1 MPQKIKVG
9 DVVANRGELKKGYIK
24 GVELANSVSIDLP
37 LLVINGAKDGP
48 TLLLTS
54 TEHGTEI
61 QGIEVIL
68 RVMREE
74 IDPQEL
80 RGAIIGIPVMNP
92 TAFFAAR
99 YRSWIDHLDVGN
111 VRADN
116 PNGSAME
123 MLAYNIW
130 TEAVSKAD
138 IWVNMHCNT
147 RRDSLLYCAIN
158 TSDPRNMEQNIKL
171 ADAYGYTTIYSDKPI
186 PEDATP
192 TYRNLSAKKGIPYVL
207 VEYIEGRWIS
217 EPSTS
222 TGIRGTLNVMKTFNM
237 IDGDPEPQTEEF
249 PLVSGVNKGIGLI
262 RPKRGGLIRLL
273 KNPGE
278 FIKKDETFAEIY
290 NLHGDIIEEVKM
302 TVNGYIWS
310 YPCGDFDDTSG
321 LLQTVN
327 AGCGFA
333 FAFIHEK
340 DQR

>member
-9 DVVANRGELKKGYIK
+9 DVVANKGELKKGCIK
-24 GVELANSVSIDLP
+24 GVELVNSSSIDIP
-37 LLVINGAKDGP
+37 VLVINGAKDGP

-68 RVMREE
+68 KVMREE
-74 IDPQEL
+74 IDPQKL
-80 RGAIIGIPVMNP
+80 RGAVIGIPVMNP
-92 TAFFAAR
+92 TAFFASR
-99 YRSWIDHLDVGN
+99 YRSWVDHLDVSN

-116 PNGSAME
+116 PNGNAME
-123 MLAYNIW
+123 MLANTLW
-130 TEAVSKAD
+130 TEAVNKAD

-158 TSDPRNMEQNIKL
+158 ISDPGNREQNIKL
-171 ADAYGYTTIYSDKPI
+171 AEAYGYTTIYSDRPI

-207 VEYIEGRWIS
+207 VEFIEGRWIS

-222 TGIRGTLNVMKTFNM
+222 TGVRGTLNVMKIFKM
-237 IDGDPEPQTEEF
+237 IDGDPEPQTEKF
-249 PLVSGVNKGIGLI
+249 PRVPGVNKGIGLI
-262 RPKRGGLIRLL
+262 RPKRGGLVRLL
-273 KNPGE
+273 KKPGE
-278 FIKKDETFAEIY
+278 LIKKDETFAEVY
-290 NLHGDIIEEVKM
+290 NLHGDVIEKVKM
-302 TVNGYIWS
+302 PVDGYIWS

-327 AGCGFA
+327 SGCGFA
-333 FAFIHEK
+333 FAFVHEK
-340 DQR
+340 D